1 MDTVKSLRLPPDL
14 LKAVRHR
21 ARRERLDESTAMRQ
35 LMAMGAVEYAV
46 RLYRHGSLTLNQ
58 AAEVAGLSPRE
69 MLQALVDRGAAGNVT
84 LEQQRKALSEVM
96 KRVPR

>member
-21 ARRERLDESTAMRQ
+21 ARREHLDESTAMRQ

-46 RLYRHGSLTLNQ
+46 RLYRSGALTLNQ
-58 AAEVAGLSPRE
+58 AAEVAGLTARE
-69 MLQALVDRGAAGNVT
+69 MLQTLMDRGAAGNVT
-84 LEQQRKALSEVM
+84 LVQQRRALEHALSG
-96 KRVPR
+96 K